1 MKPPAQTHR
10 PATGRRP
17 PAGRA
22 PAVLACC
29 IGLLALGAARTV
41 AAGRAYF
48 AQDRMALAA
57 QPQTLSLLGQDLAA
71 FQSIV
76 LTLRYDEEHLVVT
89 AADLGALVKAVRP
102 ESGLTVAAAEPGMLS
117 LRADLAAL
125 ADKDGAEAG
134 QEGSDEGGAE
144 GAATVAAD
152 ASLAPTAPELPLPQ
166 GSGELFSL
174 TLAPLLKSDQP
185 LAFAVAELKLLGPAG
200 EESLE
205 VAELAVTVDQD
216 PDAAA
221 RQAYLDQAAA
231 LKPAGPLAG
240 LLGGD
245 WLPGLPTALSP
256 ELAWLAVACGGAA
269 LAAVAWLLGR
279 RPPPAQD
286 DGF

>member
-1 MKPPAQTHR
+1 MT
-10 PATGRRP
+10 
-17 PAGRA
+17 
-22 PAVLACC
+22 
-29 IGLLALGAARTV
+29 
-41 AAGRAYF
+41 
-48 AQDRMALAA
+48 A

-102 ESGLTVAAAEPGMLS
+102 DAGLTVAAAEPGLLT
-117 LRADLAAL
+117 LRADLTA
-125 ADKDGAEAG
+125 KAEAG
-134 QEGSDEGGAE
+134 ADEEQAAEGDGASGEGTATGDGGADD
-144 GAATVAAD
+144 GGSSA
-152 ASLAPTAPELPLPQ
+152 APELPLPQ
-166 GSGELFSL
+166 GSGELFAL
-174 TLAPLLKSDQP
+174 TLAPVLKSDQP

-245 WLPGLPTALSP
+245 WLPGLPTAFSP
-256 ELAWLAVACGGAA
+256 ELAWLTLALGGAA
-269 LAAVAWLLGR
+269 LAMVAWLLGR

-286 DGF
+286 EGF